1 ASPPTMTT
9 LEMAIG
15 IIGRMPMPRRMIEQ
29 AIERLREGLRGT
41 PYEGRVYL
49 VGGYVRDKLLGRPLP
64 NDLDLVLE
72 GDALELAQWLY
83 DHGLAEH
90 DPVVYP
96 RFGTAMVKVS
106 GVSIELVTAR
116 AESYRAESRKP
127 VQVKPATLLEDALR
141 RDFTINTLLENL
153 HTGEVLDPLGR
164 ALPDLKARLIRT
176 PCEPKATFY
185 EDPLRMLRA
194 VRFAVQL
201 GFEIESETYQAICTD
216 APRLAIISRERIRDE
231 FTRILEQPD
240 AARGLQMLLDTGLL
254 KEFAQPLLPMVGCT
268 QNRYHQYD
276 VWTHSLKA
284 VEALSHLSQ
293 GGERSSAPIA
303 PWELRLAT
311 LLHDV
316 GKPATRTVDE
326 QGEVHF
332 YGHARVGTEIA
343 RQWLREMKYPNA
355 TIERVCKL
363 IALHMRP
370 GEYSPQWSDAAVRR
384 LMRDAGELLEPL
396 LQLVEADIKA
406 QRADLPHAD
415 LQALRARIEQIRARE
430 AVHRWQSPLS
440 GEELMHQ
447 LGLKPGPL
455 VGRLKEALTE
465 LVLEGKL
472 APDDRERALQL
483 AQELLRQWQVPS
495 DAEKSD

>member
-1 ASPPTMTT
+1 MV
-9 LEMAIG
+9 
-15 IIGRMPMPRRMIEQ
+15 EQ
-29 AIERLREGLRGT
+29 AIERLREGLKGT
-41 PYEGRVYL
+41 PYEGKVYL

-72 GDALELAQWLY
+72 GDALALAHWLY
-83 DHGLAEH
+83 EQGISEH
-90 DPVVYP
+90 APVVYP
-96 RFGTAMVKVS
+96 RFGTARITVV
-106 GVSIELVTAR
+106 GIPIELVTAR

-127 VQVKPATLLEDALR
+127 VQVEPATLSADALR

-153 HTGEVLDPLGR
+153 HTGEILDPLGK
-164 ALPDLKARLIRT
+164 ALPDLQARLIRT
-176 PCEPKATFY
+176 PREPKATFY

-201 GFEIESETYQAICTD
+201 DFEIEAQTREAIGEE
-216 APRLAIISRERIRDE
+216 ARRLAIISKERIRDE
-231 FTRILEQPD
+231 FTKILEQPD
-240 AARGLQMLLDTGLL
+240 AGRGLQMLFETGLL

-284 VEALSHLSQ
+284 VEALAFPAQSDRSDRSDRSDGS
-293 GGERSSAPIA
+293 GGSDALLA

-332 YGHARVGTEIA
+332 YGHARVGAEIA
-343 RQWLREMKYPNA
+343 RQWLREMRYPNT

-363 IALHMRP
+363 IKLHMRP
-370 GEYSPQWSDAAVRR
+370 GEYNPRWSDSAVRR

-406 QRADLPHAD
+406 QRADMPHAD
-415 LQALRARIEQIRARE
+415 LRALRARIEAIRARE
-430 AVHRWQSPLS
+430 DMQRWQSPLS
-440 GEELMHQ
+440 GEELMRH

-455 VGRLKEALTE
+455 IGRLKDALTE
-465 LVLEGKL
+465 RVLEGTL
-472 APDDRERALQL
+472 APDDKAHALQI
-483 AQELLRQWQVPS
+483 AQELLTQWQTEHPPMS
-495 DAEKSD
+495 PCQQRE

>member
-1 ASPPTMTT
+1 MV
-9 LEMAIG
+9 
-15 IIGRMPMPRRMIEQ
+15 EQ
-29 AIERLREGLRGT
+29 AIQRLREGLRHT
-41 PYEGRVYL
+41 PYEGKVYL

-64 NDLDLVLE
+64 SDLDLVLE
-72 GDALELAQWLY
+72 GDALELADWLY
-83 DHGLAEH
+83 KAGIAEH
-90 DPVVYP
+90 APVVYP
-96 RFGTAMVKVS
+96 RFGTAMVTVA
-106 GVSIELVTAR
+106 GVPIELVTAR

-127 VQVKPATLLEDALR
+127 IQVKPATLLEDALR

-153 HTGEVLDPLGR
+153 HTGEIRDPLGK
-164 ALPDLKARLIRT
+164 ALPDLHARLIRT
-176 PCEPKATFY
+176 PREPKATFY

-194 VRFAVQL
+194 IRFAVQL
-201 GFEIESETYQAICTD
+201 GFEIEPETYRAICED

-231 FTRILEQPD
+231 FTKILEQPD
-240 AARGLQMLLDTGLL
+240 AARGLQLLLETGLL

-276 VWTHSLKA
+276 VWGHSLKA
-284 VEALSHLSQ
+284 VEALSQALQQQ
-293 GGERSSAPIA
+293 GQEAENLPLA

-326 QGEVHF
+326 EDEVHF
-332 YGHARVGTEIA
+332 YGHARVGAEIA

-355 TIERVCKL
+355 TVERVCTL

-370 GEYSPQWSDAAVRR
+370 GEYNPRWSDAAIRR

-396 LQLVEADIKA
+396 LQLVEADIQA
-406 QRADLPHAD
+406 QRADMPHAD

-430 AVHRWQSPLS
+430 QVHRWRSPLS

-455 VGRLKEALTE
+455 VGKLKDALTE

-472 APDDRERALQL
+472 APDDKEHALQI
-483 AQELLRQWQVPS
+483 AQELLHQWQTTGKTP
-495 DAEKSD
+495 